1 MRKILVIL
9 FLLSSVGFANP
20 HSIIG
25 NWYASSRTLHNH
37 SETIEKETLSLRS
50 DNTFSIVLLVSVR
63 NGDAYIK
70 DLRIEVYGSWESKG
84 NALILVI
91 NTLHVPSAKD
101 VYLVSQAS
109 LETLAANFKA
119 KYEGDRIY
127 ILKIKTLNQKQLITE
142 SGKGTVTKYK
152 R

>member
-1 MRKILVIL
+1 MRNIL
-9 FLLSSVGFANP
+9 FILLLLTISSFANP
-20 HSIIG
+20 YSLIG
-25 NWYASSRTLHNH
+25 KWYASSRTLHNH
-37 SETIEKETLSLRS
+37 SETIERETLTLRS
-50 DNTFSIVLLVSVR
+50 DKRFSIVLLVSVK

-91 NTLHVPSAKD
+91 NTLRVPSAKD

-119 KYEGDRIY
+119 KYEGDKIY
-127 ILKIKTLNQKQLITE
+127 VLKIKTLNNKQLITE
-142 SGKGTVTKYK
+142 SGKGIITKYK

>member
-1 MRKILVIL
+1 MRKILFIL
-9 FLLSSVGFANP
+9 LLLTVTGFANT
-20 HSIIG
+20 HSLIG
-25 NWYASSRTLHNH
+25 NWYASSRTLHNN
-37 SETIEKETLSLRS
+37 SETIERETFSLKS
-50 DNTFSIVLLVSVR
+50 DKRFSIVLLVSVK

-91 NTLHVPSAKD
+91 KTLRVPSAKD
-101 VYLVSQAS
+101 VYLVSQSS

-119 KYEGDRIY
+119 KYESDKIY
-127 ILKIKTLNQKQLITE
+127 ILKIKALNKKQLVTE
-142 SGKGTVTKYK
+142 TTKGTITKYK

>member
-1 MRKILVIL
+1 MRKIL
-9 FLLSSVGFANP
+9 FLLLLLTVTGFANP

-25 NWYASSRTLHNH
+25 NWYASSRTLHNN
-37 SETIEKETLSLRS
+37 SETIERETLTLRS
-50 DNTFSIVLLVSVR
+50 DKRFSIVLLVSVK

-91 NTLHVPSAKD
+91 NTLRVPSVKD
-101 VYLVSQAS
+101 IYLVSKAS
-109 LETLAANFKA
+109 LDTLAANFKA
-119 KYEGDRIY
+119 KYESDKIY
-127 ILKIKTLNQKQLITE
+127 ILKIKALNEKQLVTE
-142 SGKGTVTKYK
+142 SAKGTVTRYK